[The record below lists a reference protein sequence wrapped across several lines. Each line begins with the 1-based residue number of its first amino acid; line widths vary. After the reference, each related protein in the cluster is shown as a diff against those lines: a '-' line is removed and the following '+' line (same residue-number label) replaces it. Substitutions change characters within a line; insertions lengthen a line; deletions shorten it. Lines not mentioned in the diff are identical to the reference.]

1 MQNCDRGS
9 RRLTAASDMALLRD
23 EVLTFLRHSLGL
35 RTLDALVF
43 CPSVAG
49 GVHCDA
55 GVGVA
60 LERHDV
66 VLARDFASKLVCN
79 SRHTASRVRTHT
91 HAQCIYAYVYSTV
104 SNVHTIT
111 CHEGPERGRGVA
123 LLFLQP
129 RRLIRVD
136 GQRHALAALPPD
148 KRPSTQ
154 YKRLGGPQDRSGPPP
169 GCRISYAL

>member
-1 MQNCDRGS
+1 
-9 RRLTAASDMALLRD
+9 MALLRD

-104 SNVHTIT
+104 SNVHTVT
-111 CHEGPERGRGVA
+111 CYEGPEGVRGLA

-136 GQRHALAALPPD
+136 GQRHALVALPPG
-148 KRPSTQ
+148 KKTQ
-154 YKRLGGPQDRSGPPP
+154 YPLYKRLGGPQGRSVRVRKIVPPP